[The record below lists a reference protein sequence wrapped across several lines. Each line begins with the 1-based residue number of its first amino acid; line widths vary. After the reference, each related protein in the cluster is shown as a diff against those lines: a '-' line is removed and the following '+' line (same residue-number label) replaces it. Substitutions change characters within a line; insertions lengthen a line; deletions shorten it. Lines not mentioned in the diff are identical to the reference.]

1 MSSPRSSGPP
11 YSILYAD
18 GEAAP
23 RNRFLKY
30 VDFVEVA
37 LRGRFPSGEG
47 EEFEVDYAKLSSYP
61 DC

>member
-1 MSSPRSSGPP
+1 
-11 YSILYAD
+11 
-18 GEAAP
+18 
-23 RNRFLKY
+23 LKY
-30 VDFVEVA
+30 VDFVDVA